1 MDVSFHEDSF
11 IHSDNMDAYDDE
23 REHPGEMLEQHLADI
38 PRREAL
44 IVGPKTAVA
53 RVIERM
59 NALSVGCALVVDRDA
74 LVGIF
79 TERDV
84 LKKLAARGI
93 DPYQVEVSDLMT
105 ADPDTLPESATVAFA
120 LNRMVV
126 EGYRHIPILDDDGK
140 PVGVVA
146 MRDIIHWM
154 VELYP
159 NKVLNVPPVPSS
171 FPRTPEGA

>member
-11 IHSDNMDAYDDE
+11 IQSNIMDAYEDE

-38 PRREAL
+38 PRREPL
-44 IVGPKTAVA
+44 MVGPKTVVA

-105 ADPDTLPESATVAFA
+105 ADPDTLP
-120 LNRMVV
+120 
-126 EGYRHIPILDDDGK
+126 
-140 PVGVVA
+140 
-146 MRDIIHWM
+146 
-154 VELYP
+154 
-159 NKVLNVPPVPSS
+159 
-171 FPRTPEGA
+171 